1 MNPPKIDTIPK
12 NTTSSPVQL
21 APAPAPAAAPEKAKV
36 QMKPVTIQLSADVH
50 QKLRIVALSK
60 GSTTSGLVE
69 AYVDAA
75 LRKDLIVAMAKL
87 SEG

>member
-1 MNPPKIDTIPK
+1 MNPPKIESTPK
-12 NTTSSPVQL
+12 NTNPTHAQPIQ
-21 APAPAPAAAPEKAKV
+21 APARTPLPLPAKSKVKA
-36 QMKPVTIQLSADVH
+36 VTIQLSEDVH

-60 GSTTSGLVE
+60 GATTSGLVE

-75 LRKDLIVAMAKL
+75 LKKDLIVAMAKL